1 MHVYVKLVNF
11 RAKPLF
17 ENLVACSRHSDGR
30 ARGSV
35 GSELNCTQ
43 GKLGGGEN
51 RGGGG
56 ESERNLS
63 PSSLPSFFLFFFV
76 NFSPAL
82 YYLNAWN
89 RLKILPLVKFFSDL
103 HAPSSTPSNFHSL
116 MSLLGV
122 QKNYSGVTNRPVARV
137 QAKKVVSEGKKEGKI
152 TINKKTRDWCFHW
165 SRGCCNQLVLRLTV
179 VWLIFVTDGAKDHV
193 AIFLT
198 T

>member
-1 MHVYVKLVNF
+1 MHVYVKLANF
-11 RAKPLF
+11 TAKPRF
-17 ENLVACSRHSDGR
+17 ENLLACSRHSDGR

-43 GKLGGGEN
+43 GKLGGG
-51 RGGGG
+51 RTGGGG

-103 HAPSSTPSNFHSL
+103 HEPSSTPSNFHSL

-137 QAKKVVSEGKKEGKI
+137 QAKKVVSEAKKEGK
-152 TINKKTRDWCFHW
+152 NYHK
-165 SRGCCNQLVLRLTV
+165 
-179 VWLIFVTDGAKDHV
+179 
-193 AIFLT
+193 
-198 T
+198 